1 MCKSEDEKKNQV
13 GDSSNISKGD
23 PDLRNAVIPIERY
36 TKDFYDIIKKKYQE
50 MDSYFNENKAAI
62 EKKQNYFK
70 KESQLM
76 TTRFHKFLSHM
87 LMESQREMHK
97 SMDNHRK
104 VFKDK
109 LDTFDDLLQS

>member
-13 GDSSNISKGD
+13 VDNSNIIKGD
-23 PDLRNAVIPIERY
+23 PDLRNAIIPIDRY

-50 MDSYFNENKAAI
+50 MDNYFNENKVAI
-62 EKKQNYFK
+62 EKKQNYFN